1 MLASPTALKD
11 YLFTDPEAEY
21 QSRHYGETDISRR
34 ELSAPAGAQY
44 LRRSG
49 DGSLNVRTNHR
60 ERFHT
65 KTGPVEH
72 PPAFPRPVIGADRQR
87 WHPKRRPVGWIGGH
101 ASPVPIVPVHEI
113 AFLDAAAFRTGH
125 GRICA
130 AYRLGIRG
138 THTPVHAERPQE
150 RQRER
155 SRPVR
160 VAPGH
165 DTAMAAVTSFWC

>member
-1 MLASPTALKD
+1 MIHTSRPMGPSNADACISGSS
-11 YLFTDPEAEY
+11 EY
-21 QSRHYGETDISRR
+21 QLNQNGSVDISRR

-44 LRRSG
+44 LCRSG

-87 WHPKRRPVGWIGGH
+87 MPPHFGQVTAGYVR
-101 ASPVPIVPVHEI
+101 PIVLEYVG
-113 AFLDAAAFRTGH
+113 RT
-125 GRICA
+125 R
-130 AYRLGIRG
+130 
-138 THTPVHAERPQE
+138 
-150 RQRER
+150 R
-155 SRPVR
+155 SMPSVRRNVNGSGPASVR

-165 DTAMAAVTSFWC
+165 DTAMAAVTSFWF